1 VPLKESN
8 KENQSSNVKLPFLT
22 ILNTLFLFL
31 IIICQMNVTISLS
44 IKDDFTFCDPN
55 SRTLI
60 DISSSCTKS
69 NSKHN
74 SIEIN
79 NFGKNKIHIFD
90 QAKHLISGIAH
101 ECSIIKTSLTTYK
114 NLFGYETID
123 NFDEISLIITL
134 HACEQ
139 LIKTKMCYDKEM
151 TCLDGICQTDNKI
164 IKDYAWLEHKK
175 FEIINCKVVE
185 RYLVADKVDDTLFN
199 SLKCKIFDGSC
210 NMPNSLIIWD
220 VQKILHRCPLY
231 YLTSTNI
238 TLENNF
244 IISDEDNFIFN
255 VVSKG
260 NFTSCGNI
268 NFYKTSQN
276 LFLTFDDSALNLP
289 KIDNEFFD
297 LNKIR
302 TAESDMSNYKSF
314 ESQRQLAFEICLTL
328 ENIIK
333 VATLNEKRFL
343 KLTDSKENELII
355 YLTQGQAFVTK
366 CLILKNLTIEFL
378 ELKYDNNFC
387 NTQMAIEYFIGSI
400 KFRGY
405 LHYDNI
411 ISPLERKCLV
421 DCVNLNQTYY
431 FKNSKM
437 VLKRIGNKLSLEPST
452 ELLQAKPLDFG
463 LSDISEL
470 NFKHSKLNENGFD
483 FMKEFHS
490 DSFI

>member
-1 VPLKESN
+1 
-8 KENQSSNVKLPFLT
+8 
-22 ILNTLFLFL
+22 
-31 IIICQMNVTISLS
+31 MNVTISLS

-90 QAKHLISGIAH
+90 QAKHLINGIAH

-314 ESQRQLAFEICLTL
+314 
-328 ENIIK
+328 
-333 VATLNEKRFL
+333 
-343 KLTDSKENELII
+343 
-355 YLTQGQAFVTK
+355 
-366 CLILKNLTIEFL
+366 
-378 ELKYDNNFC
+378 
-387 NTQMAIEYFIGSI
+387 
-400 KFRGY
+400 
-405 LHYDNI
+405 
-411 ISPLERKCLV
+411 
-421 DCVNLNQTYY
+421 
-431 FKNSKM
+431 
-437 VLKRIGNKLSLEPST
+437 
-452 ELLQAKPLDFG
+452 
-463 LSDISEL
+463 
-470 NFKHSKLNENGFD
+470 
-483 FMKEFHS
+483 
-490 DSFI
+490 

>member
-1 VPLKESN
+1 
-8 KENQSSNVKLPFLT
+8 
-22 ILNTLFLFL
+22 
-31 IIICQMNVTISLS
+31 MNVTISLS

-90 QAKHLISGIAH
+90 QAKHLINGIAH

-123 NFDEISLIITL
+123 NCDGMYIIITL

-314 ESQRQLAFEICLTL
+314 
-328 ENIIK
+328 
-333 VATLNEKRFL
+333 
-343 KLTDSKENELII
+343 
-355 YLTQGQAFVTK
+355 
-366 CLILKNLTIEFL
+366 
-378 ELKYDNNFC
+378 
-387 NTQMAIEYFIGSI
+387 
-400 KFRGY
+400 
-405 LHYDNI
+405 
-411 ISPLERKCLV
+411 
-421 DCVNLNQTYY
+421 
-431 FKNSKM
+431 
-437 VLKRIGNKLSLEPST
+437 
-452 ELLQAKPLDFG
+452 
-463 LSDISEL
+463 
-470 NFKHSKLNENGFD
+470 
-483 FMKEFHS
+483 
-490 DSFI
+490 